1 MIFKPPSVSEL
12 RAKLLKLGIGVPDAD
27 SADIRVGVYGDSA
40 ELSHE
45 LLKLIRH
52 GHKRAGTSLLWDLG
66 HRGERVG
73 QVGTVEI
80 VVDHRGE
87 PSVVTRDLSVTVM
100 PFAEVGAEY
109 AALEA
114 EGDLS
119 LRYWRTAHWAYFSR
133 VCARIG
139 RTPTEAMPVVCNVF
153 EVLHV
158 VP

>member
-1 MIFKPPSVSEL
+1 MASIDKLTCVAEL
-12 RAKLLKLGIGVPDAD
+12 RAKLLKLGIRVPDVHDAE
-27 SADIRVGVYGDSA
+27 IRIGVYGDSA
-40 ELSHE
+40 GLSHE
-45 LLKLIRH
+45 LLELIRH

-66 HRGERVG
+66 ARGEQVG

-100 PFAEVGAEY
+100 AFAEVGAEY

-119 LRYWRTAHWAYFSR
+119 LRYWRTAHWTYFS
-133 VCARIG
+133 
-139 RTPTEAMPVVCNVF
+139 T
-153 EVLHV
+153 
-158 VP
+158 